1 MQILMS
7 LHLRQLHFAERAECA
22 ERAEPVCYF
31 GVVLCFINILEKKT
45 TLYVLIYVNQYQPMI
60 TSMSNN
66 YVYEDVAAVQFHLL
80 HSFCCHK
87 FFFYKNKIFIF
98 QLFHKF
104 HWAVFD

>member
-60 TSMSNN
+60 TSMSSNT
-66 YVYEDVAAVQFHLL
+66 YVYEDVAAVQFHF
-80 HSFCCHK
+80 HSFFLPPK
-87 FFFYKNKIFIF
+87 FFLQK
-98 QLFHKF
+98 
-104 HWAVFD
+104 